1 MCTPNYSSS
10 IAKEIIKNPELK
22 KWHLHQP
29 DFTADGSHL
38 SHQENFL
45 NDIIEMIPTMK
56 AVHFTGGEPMLIP
69 DLTKIIDSMD
79 SQGYIS
85 DIILYIT
92 TNGSAINPKFIEKIN
107 KFKKTHVT
115 ISIDAINEVAEYVRD
130 GTIWSKVDANI
141 EYYGQIRLNN
151 PHTFFLNSNTV
162 LTAYTVLT
170 MDKTVEYLCDLQR
183 KYKFHMTMSVADLFY
198 QPNALTGE
206 TRIKAIA
213 SLTRA
218 LKILEAPDI
227 NGDGIKAQISSV
239 KAILENSEP
248 DEISAGQFFNFTK
261 EIDTLR
267 NQSFEKVFGFK
278 LSNAQNI

>member
-1 MCTPNYSSS
+1 
-10 IAKEIIKNPELK
+10 
-22 KWHLHQP
+22 
-29 DFTADGSHL
+29 
-38 SHQENFL
+38 
-45 NDIIEMIPTMK
+45 
-56 AVHFTGGEPMLIP
+56 
-69 DLTKIIDSMD
+69 MD

-115 ISIDAINEVAEYVRD
+115 VSIDGINEVAEYVRD
-130 GTIWSKVDANI
+130 GTIWSKVNANI
-141 EYYGQIRLNN
+141 EYYGQFKLNN

-206 TRIKAIA
+206 ARIKAIE

-239 KAILENSEP
+239 KAILENSKP
-248 DEISAGQFFNFTK
+248 DEISAGQFFNFTQ

-278 LSNAQNI
+278 LSNAQNT